1 MSVRRWV
8 WAGLLLLGVGVLGYS
23 LWPRPAPP
31 APEAAP
37 PPLHQASPPILFAER
52 TVPIPEDNPQTPA
65 KVELGRRLFYDT
77 RLSKDGSVAC
87 ASCHKPEFAFSD
99 GGKPVST
106 GIFGRKGLRNAPTL
120 TNVAF
125 RRHLFWEGR
134 SPRLELQAV
143 GPLTAHDEMGLEPE
157 ELAQKL
163 GAIPEYARA
172 FQEVFGQPPSLKAV
186 TYAIAAFERTL
197 VSYNSPF
204 DRYQAGD
211 DSAMSQAALRGM
223 ELFFSEKGDCFH
235 CHVGP
240 DFTDDEPRN
249 TALYTVYKD
258 IGLARATGKDED
270 VGKFKTPTLR
280 NVALTAPYMHDGSI
294 QTLREAVQHYNRG
307 GEPNLNADALIRPLG
322 LTDSEV
328 DDLVA
333 FLESLTDRSFT
344 TNPAFLPPKNEGVS
358 R

>member
-1 MSVRRWV
+1 MILLGL
-8 WAGLLLLGVGVLGYS
+8 GLLAFY
-23 LWPRPAPP
+23 LWPRPKLAAKAEPPP
-31 APEAAP
+31 AA
-37 PPLHQASPPILFAER
+37 HQASPRILFAER
-52 TVPIPEDNPQTPA
+52 TLPVPDDNPQTPA
-65 KVELGRRLFYDT
+65 KVDLGRRLFYDP
-77 RLSKDGSVAC
+77 RLSRDGQVAC

-106 GIFGRKGLRNAPTL
+106 GIFGRKGSRNAPSL
-120 TNVAF
+120 TNVGF

-143 GPLTAHDEMGLEPE
+143 GPLTAHDEMGMEPE
-157 ELAQKL
+157 ELAQRL

-172 FQEVFGQPPSLKAV
+172 FLEVFGEAPTLKTV

-197 VSYNSPF
+197 LSYNSPF

-211 DSAMSQAALRGM
+211 DKAMSEAALRGL

-294 QTLREAVQHYNRG
+294 KTLRDAVQHYNQG
-307 GEPNLNADALIRPLG
+307 GQPNLNADALIRPLG
-322 LTDSEV
+322 LTDAEV

-333 FLESLTDRSFT
+333 FLQSLTDESFT
-344 TNPAFLPPKNEGVS
+344 SNPALLPP

>member
-1 MSVRRWV
+1 MQGWRVGWL
-8 WAGLLLLGVGVLGYS
+8 GLLLLGAGLLAFYF
-23 LWPRPAPP
+23 WPRPKPAAAQAEP
-31 APEAAP
+31 APAAHP
-37 PPLHQASPPILFAER
+37 TSPRILFAER
-52 TVPIPEDNPQTPA
+52 TVPVPDDNPQTPA
-65 KVELGRRLFYDT
+65 KVELGQRLFYDP
-77 RLSKDGSVAC
+77 RLSKDGKVAC

-106 GIFGRKGLRNAPTL
+106 GIFGRQGSRNAPSL

-143 GPLTAHDEMGLEPE
+143 GPLTAHDEMGMEPE
-157 ELAQKL
+157 ELAQRL
-163 GAIPEYARA
+163 GAIPEYAKA
-172 FQEVFGQPPSLKAV
+172 FQEVFGEPPTLKTTA
-186 TYAIAAFERTL
+186 YAIAAFERTL
-197 VSYNSPF
+197 LSYNSPF

-211 DSAMSQAALRGM
+211 DKAMSEAALRGM
-223 ELFFSEKGDCFH
+223 EIFFSEKGDCFH

-240 DFTDDEPRN
+240 EFTDDEPRN

-258 IGLARATGKDED
+258 IGLARATGRDED

-294 QTLREAVQHYNRG
+294 QTLREAVQHYNQG
-307 GEPNLNADALIRPLG
+307 GQPNLNADALIRPLG
-322 LTDSEV
+322 LTEAEV

-333 FLESLTDRSFT
+333 FLRSLTDESFG
-344 TNPAFLPPKNEGVS
+344 TNPAFLPP
-358 R
+358 

>member
-1 MSVRRWV
+1 MRRGLLGWV
-8 WAGLLLLGVGVLGYS
+8 GLLLLGAGLLAFY
-23 LWPRPAPP
+23 LWPRPKPAVQAEPPP
-31 APEAAP
+31 AA
-37 PPLHQASPPILFAER
+37 HQASPRILFAER
-52 TVPIPEDNPQTPA
+52 TVPVPDDNPQTPA
-65 KVELGRRLFYDT
+65 KVELGRRLFYDP
-77 RLSKDGSVAC
+77 RLSKDGQVAC

-99 GGKPVST
+99 GGKPVSA
-106 GIFGRKGLRNAPTL
+106 GIFGRKGSRNAPSL
-120 TNVAF
+120 TNVGF

-143 GPLTAHDEMGLEPE
+143 GPLTAHDEMGMEPE
-157 ELAQKL
+157 ELAQRL

-172 FQEVFGQPPSLKAV
+172 FQEVFGDAPTLKTV

-197 VSYNSPF
+197 LSYNSPF

-211 DSAMSQAALRGM
+211 DKAMSQAALRGL

-294 QTLREAVQHYNRG
+294 KTLRDVVQHYNQG
-307 GEPNLNADALIRPLG
+307 GQPNLNADALIRPLG
-322 LTDSEV
+322 LTDAEV

-333 FLESLTDRSFT
+333 FLQSLTDQSFT
-344 TNPAFLPPKNEGVS
+344 SNPALLPP

>member
-1 MSVRRWV
+1 MKRWRLIGMGLV
-8 WAGLLLLGVGVLGYS
+8 TLGLGLLAFI
-23 LWPRPAPP
+23 WPRSAQGALEAEPAPP
-31 APEAAP
+31 AQES
-37 PPLHQASPPILFAER
+37 SPRILFAER
-52 TVPIPEDNPQTPA
+52 VLPVPEDNPQTPA
-65 KVELGRRLFYDT
+65 KVELGRRLFYDP
-77 RLSKDGSVAC
+77 RLSRDGKIAC

-99 GGKPVST
+99 GGKAVSS
-106 GIFGRKGLRNAPTL
+106 GIFGRQGSRNAPTL

-143 GPLTAHDEMGLEPE
+143 GPLTAHDEMGMEPD
-157 ELAQKL
+157 ELAQTL
-163 GAIPEYARA
+163 GAIPEYKAA
-172 FQEVFGQPPSLKAV
+172 FQEVFGEPPTLKTA
-186 TYAIAAFERTL
+186 TYAIAAFERSL
-197 VSYNSPF
+197 LSYNSPF

-211 DSAMSQAALRGM
+211 DNAMSQAALRGM
-223 ELFFSEKGDCFH
+223 ELFFGEKGDCFH

-280 NVALTAPYMHDGSI
+280 NAALTAPYMHDGSI
-294 QTLREAVQHYNRG
+294 KTLRDVVQHYNQG
-307 GEPNLNADALIRPLG
+307 GQPNLNADALIRPLG
-322 LTDSEV
+322 LTDAEV

-333 FLESLTDRSFT
+333 FLQSLTDESLT
-344 TNPAFLPPKNEGVS
+344 TNPAILPP

>member
-1 MSVRRWV
+1 MQRRPVWV
-8 WAGLLLLGVGVLGYS
+8 GLLLGAGLLGWYF
-23 LWPRPAPP
+23 WPRT
-31 APEAAP
+31 AP
-37 PPLHQASPPILFAER
+37 PPPVAEPPPTHPSSPRIVFAER
-52 TVPIPEDNPQTPA
+52 SVPIPQDNPQTPA
-65 KVELGRRLFYDT
+65 KVALGRKLFYDP
-77 RLSKDGSVAC
+77 RLSKDNTIAC
-87 ASCHKPEFAFSD
+87 ASCHRPEFAFSD

-106 GIFGRKGLRNAPTL
+106 GIFGRQGIRNAPTL
-120 TNVAF
+120 TNVGF

-157 ELAQKL
+157 ELAQRL
-163 GAIPEYARA
+163 QAIPEYAQA
-172 FQEVFGQPPSLKAV
+172 FREVFGEPPSLRAV

-197 VSYNSPF
+197 LSYDSPF

-211 DSAMSQAALRGM
+211 DQALSPAALRGM

-294 QTLREAVQHYNRG
+294 RTLREVVQHYNRG

-322 LTDSEV
+322 LTDQEV

-333 FLESLTDRSFT
+333 FLEALTDTSFI
-344 TNPAFLPPKNEGVS
+344 TNPALLPPGGKGS
-358 R
+358 TP

>member
-1 MSVRRWV
+1 MRRGRLGWV
-8 WAGLLLLGVGVLGYS
+8 GLLLLGVGLLAFY
-23 LWPRPAPP
+23 LWPRPKPAVQAEPPP
-31 APEAAP
+31 AT
-37 PPLHQASPPILFAER
+37 HQASPRILFAER
-52 TVPIPEDNPQTPA
+52 TVPVPDDNPQTPA
-65 KVELGRRLFYDT
+65 KVELGRRLFYDP
-77 RLSKDGSVAC
+77 RLSKDGQVAC

-99 GGKPVST
+99 GGKPVSA
-106 GIFGRKGLRNAPTL
+106 GIFGRKGSRNAPSL
-120 TNVAF
+120 TNVGF

-143 GPLTAHDEMGLEPE
+143 GSLTAHDEMGMEPE
-157 ELAQKL
+157 ELAQRL

-172 FQEVFGQPPSLKAV
+172 FQEVFGEAPTLKTV

-197 VSYNSPF
+197 LSYNSPF

-211 DSAMSQAALRGM
+211 DKAMSEAALRGL

-294 QTLREAVQHYNRG
+294 KTLRDAVQHYNQG
-307 GEPNLNADALIRPLG
+307 GQPNLNADALIRPLG
-322 LTDSEV
+322 LTDAEV

-333 FLESLTDRSFT
+333 FLQSLTDESFT
-344 TNPAFLPPKNEGVS
+344 SNPALLPP

>member
-1 MSVRRWV
+1 MAS
-8 WAGLLLLGVGVLGYS
+8 S
-23 LWPRPAPP
+23 L
-31 APEAAP
+31 
-37 PPLHQASPPILFAER
+37 LHQPILP
-52 TVPIPEDNPQTPA
+52 VPAAGRVVPVPEDNPQTPA
-65 KVELGRRLFYDT
+65 KVELGRLLFYDT
-77 RLSKDGSVAC
+77 RLSKDNSVAC

-99 GGKPVST
+99 GGKAVST
-106 GIFGRKGLRNAPTL
+106 GIFGRKGTRNAPTL
-120 TNVAF
+120 TNVGF
-125 RRHLFWEGR
+125 RSRLFWEGR

-143 GPLTAHDEMGLEPE
+143 GPLMAHDEMGLEPE

-163 GAIPEYARA
+163 GAIPEYTRA
-172 FQEVFGQPPSLKAV
+172 FQKVFGEAPSLKAV

-211 DSAMSQAALRGM
+211 DSAMNQAALRGI

-240 DFTDDEPRN
+240 DFTDDQPHN
-249 TALYTVYKD
+249 IALYTVYKD

-294 QTLREAVQHYNRG
+294 KTLWEVVQHYNRG
-307 GEPNLNADALIRPLG
+307 GEPNLNADVLIRPLG
-322 LTDSEV
+322 LTDQEV

-344 TNPAFLPPKNEGVS
+344 TNPAFLPPERKGAS

>member
-1 MSVRRWV
+1 MRRRPMV
-8 WAGLLLLGVGVLGYS
+8 WAGLLLGVGLLGWYF
-23 LWPRPAPP
+23 WPRSV
-31 APEAAP
+31 P
-37 PPLHQASPPILFAER
+37 PPPVAGPPHPTSPRILFAER
-52 TVPIPEDNPQTPA
+52 SVPIPEDNPQTPA
-65 KVELGRRLFYDT
+65 KVALGRKLFYDT
-77 RLSKDGSVAC
+77 RLSKDNTIAC

-99 GGKPVST
+99 GGKAVST
-106 GIFGRKGLRNAPTL
+106 GIFGRKGSRNAPTL
-120 TNVAF
+120 TNVGF

-157 ELAQKL
+157 ELAQRL
-163 GAIPEYARA
+163 QAIPEYAQA
-172 FQEVFGQPPSLKAV
+172 FREVFGEPPSLRAV

-211 DSAMSQAALRGM
+211 DQALSPAALRGM

-258 IGLARATGKDED
+258 IGLARATGRDED

-294 QTLREAVQHYNRG
+294 RTLREVVQHYNRG
-307 GEPNLNADALIRPLG
+307 GEPNLNADVLIRPLG
-322 LTDSEV
+322 LTEQEV

-333 FLESLTDRSFT
+333 FLEALTDTSFT
-344 TNPAFLPPKNEGVS
+344 TNPALLPPGGKGGTP
-358 R
+358 

>member
-1 MSVRRWV
+1 MSVRWRLVWV
-8 WAGLLLLGVGVLGYS
+8 GLLLGAGLLGLD
-23 LWPRPAPP
+23 LWPRPAR
-31 APEAAP
+31 EAEAT
-37 PPLHQASPPILFAER
+37 LHQGSPELALVKR
-52 TVPIPEDNPQTPA
+52 GMPIPEDNPQTPA
-65 KVELGRRLFYDT
+65 KVELGRRLFYDP
-77 RLSKDGSVAC
+77 RLSKDGTVAC

-99 GGKPVST
+99 GGKAVST
-106 GIFGRKGLRNAPTL
+106 GIFGRKGSRNAPTL
-120 TNVAF
+120 TNVGF

-143 GPLTAHDEMGLEPE
+143 GPLTAHNEMGLEPE
-157 ELAQKL
+157 ELAQRL
-163 GAIPEYARA
+163 SAIPEYAQA
-172 FQEVFGQPPSLKAV
+172 FQEVFGEPPTLKTT

-204 DRYQAGD
+204 DRYHAGD
-211 DSAMSQAALRGM
+211 ERALSEAALRGM
-223 ELFFSEKGDCFH
+223 ALFFSEKGDCFH

-240 DFTDDEPRN
+240 DFTDDEPHN

-258 IGLARATGKDED
+258 VGLARATGKDED

-294 QTLREAVQHYNRG
+294 KTLREAVQHYNRG

-322 LTDSEV
+322 LTDQEV

-333 FLESLTDRSFT
+333 FLEALTDTSFT
-344 TNPAFLPPKNEGVS
+344 TNPAFLPPKERS
-358 R
+358 AFR

>member
-1 MSVRRWV
+1 MQRRPMVWV
-8 WAGLLLLGVGVLGYS
+8 GLLLGVGLLGWYF
-23 LWPRPAPP
+23 WPRSV
-31 APEAAP
+31 P
-37 PPLHQASPPILFAER
+37 PPPVAEPPPSPSSPRILFAER
-52 TVPIPEDNPQTPA
+52 SVPIPEDNPQTPA
-65 KVELGRRLFYDT
+65 KVALGRKLFYDT
-77 RLSKDGSVAC
+77 RLSKDNTIAC
-87 ASCHKPEFAFSD
+87 ASCHRPEFAFSD

-106 GIFGRKGLRNAPTL
+106 GIFGRQGSRNAPSL
-120 TNVAF
+120 TNVGF

-157 ELAQKL
+157 ELAQRL
-163 GAIPEYARA
+163 QAIPEYAQA
-172 FQEVFGQPPSLKAV
+172 FREVFGEPPSLRAV

-211 DSAMSQAALRGM
+211 DQALSPAALRGM

-294 QTLREAVQHYNRG
+294 RTLREVVQHYNRG

-322 LTDSEV
+322 LTDQEV

-333 FLESLTDRSFT
+333 FLEALTDTSFT
-344 TNPAFLPPKNEGVS
+344 TNPALQAPGNKGGAP
-358 R
+358 

>member
-1 MSVRRWV
+1 MRQRQMI
-8 WAGLLLLGVGVLGYS
+8 WAGLLLGVGFLGLYF
-23 LWPRPAPP
+23 WPRST
-31 APEAAP
+31 PEAEP
-37 PPLHQASPPILFAER
+37 PPLHQSSPRMPWAER
-52 TVPIPEDNPQTPA
+52 AVPIPEDNPQTPA
-65 KVELGRRLFYDT
+65 KVALGRKLFYDP
-77 RLSKDGSVAC
+77 RLSKDNTIAC

-99 GGKPVST
+99 GGKSVST
-106 GIFGRKGLRNAPTL
+106 GIFGRKGSRNAPTL
-120 TNVAF
+120 TNVGF

-163 GAIPEYARA
+163 EGIPEYARA
-172 FQEVFGQPPSLKAV
+172 FREVFGEPPSLRAV

-197 VSYNSPF
+197 IAYDTPF

-211 DSAMSQAALRGM
+211 DQALSPAALRGM

-294 QTLREAVQHYNRG
+294 LTLHEAVQHYNRG

-322 LTDSEV
+322 LTDQEV

-333 FLESLTDRSFT
+333 FLEALTDQGFT
-344 TNPAFLPPKNEGVS
+344 TNPAFLPLEGEDIS